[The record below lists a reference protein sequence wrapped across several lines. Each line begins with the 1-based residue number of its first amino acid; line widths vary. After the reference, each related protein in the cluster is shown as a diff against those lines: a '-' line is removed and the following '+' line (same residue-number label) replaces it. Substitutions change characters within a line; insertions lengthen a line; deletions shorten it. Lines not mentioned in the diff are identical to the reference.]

1 MSAHQGIEL
10 VWDPAQSDNRVY
22 TLILK
27 DELLPP
33 NPENG
38 RQRSTVSWEYDF
50 CASGGTAGGGGV
62 GPGPLVCFIP
72 WTGLKPTYRGK
83 PKDDTSILDVSSVK
97 RISIMI
103 RRCVFL
109 PEIQPITRPL
119 KDPPVSLALRRE
131 GLV

>member
-1 MSAHQGIEL
+1 MSAHQGIEM

-33 NPENG
+33 NPDNG

-50 CASGGTAGGGGV
+50 CASGGVAGGGV
-62 GPGPLVCFIP
+62 GPGPMVCFIP
-72 WTGLKPTYRGK
+72 WSGLKPTYRGK
-83 PKDDTSILDVSSVK
+83 PKGDTASLDVSSVK

-103 RRCVFL
+103 RRCVSFPTSTDNL
-109 PEIQPITRPL
+109 PL
-119 KDPPVSLALRRE
+119 KDP
-131 GLV
+131 